1 MTKQTETASAPGT
14 PGAAKASSSGVG
26 QTPTTATGATGQ
38 SASTTTQQTS
48 QQPKVTPKDAQVIST
63 ILKDMGVHDFEP
75 RVVHQL
81 LEFAYRYVTNILED
95 AQVFSTYSKKKS
107 IDSEDVRLAVQMQV
121 DKMFTSPPP
130 REVIAEIARQKN
142 SVTLPP
148 IKSHAG
154 PRLPPDRYSLISCNF
169 KMKSGSPPITPSSQ
183 VLSFKQGS
191 SLIGMRGSPII
202 GLTNRN
208 PSLVAL
214 GNRLT
219 TGNELNTTGVKRK
232 LDS

>member
-26 QTPTTATGATGQ
+26 QTPTAATGATGQ
-38 SASTTTQQTS
+38 SASTTTLQTP
-48 QQPKVTPKDAQVIST
+48 QQPKVTPKDAQVIAT

-130 REVIAEIARQKN
+130 REVVADIARQKN

-154 PRLPPDRYSLISCNF
+154 PRLPPDRYSLISCNY
-169 KMKSGSPPITPSSQ
+169 KMKSGSPPITPSA
-183 VLSFKQGS
+183 VMSFKQGS
-191 SLIGMRGSPII
+191 SLIGMRNSPII
-202 GLTNRN
+202 GLPNRN

-219 TGNELNTTGVKRK
+219 AGNELNTSGIKRK